1 MTYPFFPTPPGIP
14 PGTPPGG
21 GGFGRAEEGDAGD
34 GGAEAEGAGDA
45 GAAGASDGSDAGS
58 DASEAGAAGA
68 SDASDAGSD
77 AGDAGAAGASSDDG
91 PEASD
96 ESAESAESA
105 EGGEGFVTETDF
117 VTSESLGGGSGTP
130 GSGGAAGEGY
140 FEGGAPAT
148 VSYTQTFRITN
159 NGGSSARI
167 RTINFNTPEGIQHVA
182 DLTDFGSVNNFSE
195 PLFTTSTVIATG
207 TSKTFVVGYNY
218 QYGGLGTR
226 TGSILI
232 RGSGGIELRSNIT
245 LIISESSITAG
256 ANSVTS
262 GSGTG
267 GGGAGGGYVPPAEG
281 FTITGG
287 GTSGGG
293 TTPLQDDFTQ
303 QYIFYEIS

>member
-117 VTSESLGGGSGTP
+117 VTTESLGGGSGTP

-140 FEGGAPAT
+140 YEGGAPAP
-148 VSYTQTFRITN
+148 VQYSQTFRLTN
-159 NGGSSARI
+159 NGGGNARI
-167 RTINFNTPEGIQHVA
+167 RSINFNTPEGIQHIA
-182 DLTDFGSVNNFSE
+182 DLTDMGSTSTFSE
-195 PLFTTSTVIATG
+195 PLFTTSTIITTG
-207 TSKTFVVGYNY
+207 TSKTFVVAYNF

-226 TGSILI
+226 TGSII
-232 RGSGGIELRSNIT
+232 IKGSGGIELRSNIT
-245 LIISESSITAG
+245 LIISETSITAG
-256 ANSVTS
+256 SVGIVG

-267 GGGAGGGYVPPAEG
+267 GGGSGGGYVPPAEA
-281 FTITGG
+281 FPVGG

-293 TTPLQDDFTQ
+293 TTPLQDQFSQ
-303 QYIFYEIS
+303 GYIFYDIS